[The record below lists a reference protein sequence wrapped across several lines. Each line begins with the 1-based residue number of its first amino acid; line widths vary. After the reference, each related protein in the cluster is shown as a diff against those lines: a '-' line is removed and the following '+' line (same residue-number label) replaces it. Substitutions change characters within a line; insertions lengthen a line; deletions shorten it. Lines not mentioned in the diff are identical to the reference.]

1 MSAPRACSWEK
12 AGGWLCPGRNSS
24 DLLISAHP
32 ADRCLILPAVPRG
45 RKSSAAGPGRTWQ
58 ALRQPPCRLTVGFQH
73 PGFEYSHFLAPPAAR
88 CRGEAPA
95 AHLPLAPAGIV
106 SWHRGHPRVL
116 WAGGKWHGH
125 GLGSSG
131 IAWRAWTPPGELGHG
146 LETMGMAW
154 RAWTSPGELGH
165 YLESSG
171 IAWGARAL
179 PGECGHLLQP
189 PGQVE
194 QCSMPSH
201 RCPLLRVAQPP
212 LATPAP
218 APPER
223 GPKRCKRSP
232 RSIARSPAATPRSH
246 KASPG
251 SFARREAIPESEQPA
266 ERPSKKKKP
275 SQPQGCDFWGWGPPS
290 AGGSPIPRGSLP
302 RLSLAPNPSGFRSR
316 PARGVGGEGGR
327 GCGQG
332 SGR

>member
-146 LETMGMAW
+146 LETVGMAW

-165 YLESSG
+165 YLESLGIAWGAWASPGDLGHLLGSSG
-171 IAWGARAL
+171 IAWGMWA
-179 PGECGHLLQP
+179 
-189 PGQVE
+189 
-194 QCSMPSH
+194 
-201 RCPLLRVAQPP
+201 
-212 LATPAP
+212 
-218 APPER
+218 
-223 GPKRCKRSP
+223 
-232 RSIARSPAATPRSH
+232 SPAAPRAGGAMLH
-246 KASPG
+246 ALTQMPLAEGGTASPRHP
-251 SFARREAIPESEQPA
+251 SPCASRARAKKVQTLPKEHRPQPGCHPQIPQ
-266 ERPSKKKKP
+266 
-275 SQPQGCDFWGWGPPS
+275 
-290 AGGSPIPRGSLP
+290 SLP
-302 RLSLAPNPSGFRSR
+302 RELCKA
-316 PARGVGGEGGR
+316 
-327 GCGQG
+327 
-332 SGR
+332 